1 MGVHQQLQ
9 LQQMLS
15 WVSVN
20 SKLLLSLY
28 GRFKKSLR
36 YYVNDTF
43 NPPLE
48 EEEEAHNNNIDDI
61 NKIQTLKGMEKMA

>member
-1 MGVHQQLQ
+1 
-9 LQQMLS
+9 MLS
-15 WVSVN
+15 QVSVN

-28 GRFKKSLR
+28 GRFKKSFKIL
-36 YYVNDTF
+36 NDTF